1 MCPLTWWMMLPCLL
15 LLVYGVRDADKRWLI
30 SPTVLATHVFFAL
43 AATKMLS
50 YAMFLLPFY
59 AIAVAYTIT
68 LLMRVPLRTE
78 KARTWASGASLAVLA
93 AAMLNIQ
100 RIEYKHTVHD
110 PPAPSQMHRVQQ
122 YAVIDAERK
131 LVPLLGDPKTTVLFN
146 MPAVFDVQFMFRYG
160 YQSMRKIPAAHVVDR
175 LRQKGYTVKALQDGS
190 AMDDFPP
197 GVEVIPDS
205 VFTFPA
211 IARL

>member
-1 MCPLTWWMMLPCLL
+1 MPPE
-15 LLVYGVRDADKRWLI
+15 
-30 SPTVLATHVFFAL
+30 SSTHDG
-43 AATKMLS
+43 
-50 YAMFLLPFY
+50 
-59 AIAVAYTIT
+59 
-68 LLMRVPLRTE
+68 R
-78 KARTWASGASLAVLA
+78 
-93 AAMLNIQ
+93 LN
-100 RIEYKHTVHD
+100 
-110 PPAPSQMHRVQQ
+110 
-122 YAVIDAERK
+122 
-131 LVPLLGDPKTTVLFN
+131 KTTVLFN